1 MGKARHGP
9 WLDDETRSGVG
20 KSETWMHRIGR
31 IKAENHK
38 NDSSRK
44 VRQSRTLAAEIA
56 ETRIGAQETD

>member
-1 MGKARHGP
+1 M
-9 WLDDETRSGVG
+9 D
-20 KSETWMHRIGR
+20 RIGR

-44 VRQSRTLAAEIA
+44 IRQSRTLAAEID